1 MALPE
6 ISVSGRGMNVT
17 DSIRRYVIEKIGKY
31 SEIYNKFV
39 TGIEVECTQNTAAR
53 GVKGDFSVEI
63 TAHLPKVIARVEKQG
78 ADLYGLVDLATDV
91 LIRKIK
97 KYKERLRHRNDEKE
111 VKSEDFSDFEAE
123 DNFVGYIPR
132 ISKKKIIDDCKS
144 VLPEEAIEKMEMLDY
159 DNFLFKDS
167 KSGLCSMVYRRKDG
181 TYGLVQLQP
190 ETEYSPGSE

>member
-6 ISVSGRGMNVT
+6 ISVSGRGMKIT
-17 DSIRRYVIEKIGKY
+17 DSIRKYVIEKIGKY
-31 SEIYNKFV
+31 SEICNKFV
-39 TGIEVECTQNTAAR
+39 TGIEVECAQNTAAR
-53 GVKGDFSVEI
+53 GVKGDFNVEI
-63 TAHLPKVIARVEKQG
+63 MAHLPKDIARVEKQG

-97 KYKERLRHRNDEKE
+97 KHKERLRQRNDGKK
-111 VKSEDFSDFEAE
+111 VKSEDYSDIEAE
-123 DNFVGYIPR
+123 DNFISYIPR
-132 ISKKKIIDDCKS
+132 IGKKKIIDGCKPLLS
-144 VLPEEAIEKMEMLDY
+144 EEAIEKMEMLDY

-190 ETEYSPGSE
+190 EAEYSRNSE